1 MHNPSRS
8 QLLRRPRVPRML
20 YESCGGFLS
29 GLLLA
34 GTYVGNMT
42 SPLPIAI
49 AANLGSAGA
58 VSVLAGSLI
67 SYLIS
72 NTMLDNLPLLFAL
85 VVVVCLRV
93 MKRPAKTSAGIA
105 CSTGLCVFFSGIV
118 VSLLFHASGAE
129 VIGYTMTAALT
140 GCASYFMHAV
150 FASVRSTGKIPLRS
164 TDGCAAAVVLILTV
178 AAFSCYGIPSMNAGG
193 IISVAVTL
201 IGAKKFR
208 CAGGVICG
216 ALSACGAILGSPEAG
231 MPLLILPV
239 GGLLVGYLAEKNRFL
254 IAGVFFLFSLMALI
268 TFGTSLLQISA
279 VINLFLGSAAF
290 LFLDSS
296 WLDKWLSP
304 TCPTV
309 PTTRCPCPPV
319 CNTWQMP
326 FAVCG
331 KIPMPLQP
339 FCRRKNPPEMPPVK
353 SAKPSAAAAA
363 TSCGAGNRHTRK
375 PSPASGKWNPT
386 SEQTCRRFRRNW
398 HIAAGRN
405 DCGHCFPAMPPTAGR
420 HDFWRHGQQK
430 AARYFWNSWQP
441 QKTCCMRPV
450 TICISATAAN

>member
-150 FASVRSTGKIPLRS
+150 FASVRATGKIPLRS

-239 GGLLVGYLAEKNRFL
+239 GGLLVGYLAEKN
-254 IAGVFFLFSLMALI
+254 
-268 TFGTSLLQISA
+268 A
-279 VINLFLGSAAF
+279 V
-290 LFLDSS
+290 
-296 WLDKWLSP
+296 
-304 TCPTV
+304 
-309 PTTRCPCPPV
+309 
-319 CNTWQMP
+319 P
-326 FAVCG
+326 FAAQEQ
-331 KIPMPLQP
+331 KMP
-339 FCRRKNPPEMPPVK
+339 
-353 SAKPSAAAAA
+353 A
-363 TSCGAGNRHTRK
+363 
-375 PSPASGKWNPT
+375 
-386 SEQTCRRFRRNW
+386 
-398 HIAAGRN
+398 
-405 DCGHCFPAMPPTAGR
+405 
-420 HDFWRHGQQK
+420 
-430 AARYFWNSWQP
+430 
-441 QKTCCMRPV
+441 
-450 TICISATAAN
+450 